1 MDLEQNNQKQDD
13 LDEMQTD
20 NNTHEISINEDIE
33 KLTSEC
39 KKNCRL
45 CDREGFPIYLLRKL
59 VIRKKA
65 WNVPWSNKVP
75 EDVAKQPKNLLKEH
89 EYTLRN
95 VRQGYIYVLVESKEG
110 NKEFLGY
117 EVTPEGVFRQRPL
130 ENMVINKCE
139 PMSASCIKSNH
150 HVPASFIN
158 IDTNLYQK
166 AWIAYSK
173 YPWTE
178 KIREKYLSGEAALD
192 RFTYVDL
199 SEEAIQTISPDQIRA
214 KDLFMM
220 AEGYNKSGN
229 DNADFST
236 SPFPLQPELVFEDLR
251 TTGFYTIH
259 HFESR
264 KESNWDYFIFAS
276 NMEDKYNCQVPVVLV
291 EDNFGIVEEL
301 NYQREVKN
309 NYTGEKGLNGKL
321 NKKTGVPFIYS
332 QIYDEECQYKFTIQQ
347 TIDGYEKSLEQFFKE
362 RSSGYIRETIIN
374 LAGGGQST
382 NLTRSE
388 IDICTNSI
396 LAPCEF
402 IPQEKSAELNFQ
414 EHWKKLKAQLDMKA
428 LERFRSSWKNSTDSV
443 NQTIQKYSRDY
454 ANYARWLF
462 GREGMNSKLSKV
474 VISERNKTRFWEVEF
489 DYRLKPFHKFY
500 LDDAHTMLSSHITPT
515 DDVKALQDEL
525 CSDPDSYYYQ
535 VLAGDDKDLF
545 GQNDSD
551 TSENN
556 SSSSTSTSIS
566 TASAGG
572 DFNKVLADSMNNIF
586 GADIDASDGDI
597 MLAYVIRNYL
607 LSLPTDVISG
617 IATEYRNSRV
627 LLNETVI
634 SDRLKKLATKIAD
647 GKVTEVKLKIRIPHI
662 AEVFEKIGKIS
673 VTGGVDFKTNL
684 KTATGD
690 NLYFNKADSKFYIM
704 DLNGKSRGFTRA
716 EYDVLK
722 QKTVTLD
729 LSMVTENARVPQNL
743 LDDFKKLANEDI
755 LPIQKFRRFVARV
768 PQDVDI
774 SVMANGDELQ
784 QSSLKEVKNKK
795 LHHVPTE
802 NQKIKV
808 NGLAKCFLNV
818 VMLGFTLKGL
828 EENRKQLE
836 SETDPIARAFL
847 FYDVCSGYIALCG
860 MTTEVVAHIIKM
872 ATAKTALRVSN
883 FLTRFPHGE
892 SRLITQSLQR
902 ANGIKNFFNISNN
915 LLNIAGKGLALLTIV
930 DGAMEVFKG
939 FNLIFREG
947 EGKAGMLKIVGG
959 VTIILG
965 AALTLKIITFGL
977 PITMVTGVGIVVA
990 IAGMIIIYI
999 ASFFERTKLE
1009 RWFARCGF
1017 GVDKCRYPMTSKGL
1031 QTALNDFA
1039 YLTSGMSPQLKFGYS
1054 EHETTLVDVLNGNVY
1069 PPLYLSMTIHGFD
1082 KQNDKLQFILTIK
1095 DKADDNK
1102 KAKLELNHN
1111 TETCVLEP
1119 KIIENTMDMDL
1130 KNVRQLVGL
1139 PLDRGEYYKYQSE
1152 EVDIDNSDKTM
1163 KVVEGTQTNLVINY
1177 KLAEVQADYIEKV
1190 IFAVELNYQK
1200 PNMIN
1205 GDKIEYA
1212 QPLHL
1217 SYEFEGDLGKLEIK
1231 TL

>member
-1 MDLEQNNQKQDD
+1 
-13 LDEMQTD
+13 
-20 NNTHEISINEDIE
+20 
-33 KLTSEC
+33 
-39 KKNCRL
+39 
-45 CDREGFPIYLLRKL
+45 LLRKS

-117 EVTPEGVFRQRPL
+117 EVTPEGAFRQRPL

-276 NMEDKYNCQVPVVLV
+276 NMEEKYNCQVPVVLV

-489 DYRLKPFHKFY
+489 NYQLKPFHKFY
-500 LDDAHTMLSSHITPT
+500 LDDAHTMLSSHIPPT

-556 SSSSTSTSIS
+556 NSSSTSIS
-566 TASAGG
+566 TESSGG
-572 DFNKVLADSMNNIF
+572 DLDKVLADSMNNIF

-597 MLAYVIRNYL
+597 LLAHVIRNHI
-607 LSLPTDVISG
+607 LSLSTDVTSG
-617 IATEYRNSRV
+617 IATEYRNSNV
-627 LLNETVI
+627 LLNETLI
-634 SDRLKKLATKIAD
+634 SGRLKQLAAKIAD
-647 GKVTEVKLKIRIPHI
+647 GKVTEVKLKIRMPHI
-662 AEVFEKIGKIS
+662 AEVFESIGKIS
-673 VTGGVDFKTNL
+673 VTGGVNFKTNL

-729 LSMVTENARVPQNL
+729 VSMVTENARVPQNL

-768 PQDVDI
+768 PQDIDI
-774 SVMANGDELQ
+774 AVMANGDELQ
-784 QSSLKEVKNKK
+784 ASLLKEMENKK
-795 LHHVPTE
+795 LNHVPTE
-802 NQKIKV
+802 NQKIIV

-828 EENRKQLE
+828 EENRKLLE

-847 FYDVCSGYIALCG
+847 FYDFCSGHIALCG
-860 MTTEVVAHIIKM
+860 MTTEVVGHIIRM

-902 ANGIKNFFNISNN
+902 ANGIKNFFNITNN

-930 DGAMEVFKG
+930 DGAMEIFKG
-939 FNLIFREG
+939 FNLMLREG
-947 EGKAGMLKIVGG
+947 EIAAGGLR
-959 VTIILG
+959 ILG
-965 AALTLKIITFGL
+965 GITIGIGAAFSLGWIELAL
-977 PITMVTGVGIVVA
+977 PSLMVTGIGIAVA
-990 IAGMIIIYI
+990 VAGIIIIYI

-1017 GVDKCRYPMTSKGL
+1017 GVDQCRYPLTKDGL
-1031 QTALNDFA
+1031 KKALNDFA
-1039 YLTSGMSPQLKFGYS
+1039 FLTSGMSPQLKLKES
-1054 EHETTLVDVLNGNVY
+1054 ESRKDVSLIGGFEY
-1069 PPLYLSMTIHGFD
+1069 KSLYLSMTIHNFD
-1082 KQNDKLQFILTIK
+1082 KQNDELQFIVTIN
-1095 DKADDNK
+1095 DKIDSK
-1102 KAKLELNHN
+1102 KKVILELTHN
-1111 TETCVLEP
+1111 PETYELES
-1119 KIIENTMDMDL
+1119 K
-1130 KNVRQLVGL
+1130 LVEYTFD
-1139 PLDRGEYYKYQSE
+1139 PLSVNRKPTVSITPSKGRFYKYQSE
-1152 EVDIDNSDKTM
+1152 EVDIDNSDKTL
-1163 KVVEGTQTNLVINY
+1163 KVMEGTITNLVINF
-1177 KLAEVQADYIEKV
+1177 KLAEIDLSAIQDLL
-1190 IFAVELNYQK
+1190 FAVELMYQK
-1200 PNMIN
+1200 PKIIN
-1205 GDKIEYA
+1205 DDKIE
-1212 QPLHL
+1212 QPAPVHQ
-1217 SYEFEGDLGKLEIK
+1217 YHEFEGKSFLIEK
-1231 TL
+1231 